1 MTPSDN
7 TQSMRGRSVLVTGA
21 TGGIGL
27 ETARE
32 LARRGAAVT
41 VLGRNPGKT
50 ARVAAE
56 IGAAG
61 TLLADLAEMGQVRQ
75 VAAEFR
81 DRVGSLDVL
90 VNNAGAFYTTR
101 QESREGVELTWAL
114 NHLAPFLLTR
124 ELLPLLRA
132 GNAPRVVTVSSGAH
146 VMGRIRFD
154 DPEFRR
160 GFGGWA
166 AYGQSKLANILFTRE
181 LARRESWLQANTLH
195 PGFVSTG
202 FGQDSAL
209 FGQFSRLGITP
220 EQGAQTSI
228 HLAAD
233 PILVSGRYFVE
244 SREALPAP
252 QALDD
257 GAALR
262 LWHLSDDYVG
272 EEAPLPPKTAQSGQ
286 SVSH

>member
-1 MTPSDN
+1 MT
-7 TQSMRGRSVLVTGA
+7 QGRQGMTGAHVLVTGA

-32 LARRGAAVT
+32 LVRRGAAVT
-41 VLGRNPGKT
+41 VLGRDPAK
-50 ARVAAE
+50 AAQVAHE

-61 TLLADLAEMGQVRQ
+61 TLIADLSERQQVRR

-81 DRVGSLDVL
+81 DRVGRLDVL
-90 VNNAGAFYTTR
+90 VNNAGAFFER
-101 QESREGVELTWAL
+101 REESREGTERTWAL

-132 GNAPRVVTVSSGAH
+132 AEAPRVVTVSSGAH
-146 VMGRIRFD
+146 AMGRLHFE

-160 GFGGWA
+160 GYSGWP
-166 AYGQSKLANILFTRE
+166 AYAQSKLANILFTRE
-181 LARRESWLQANTLH
+181 LARREGWLQANSLH
-195 PGFVSTG
+195 PGFVSTN
-202 FGQDSAL
+202 FGPDSGV
-209 FGQFSRLGITP
+209 FGQFSRLGLTP

-233 PILVSGRYFVE
+233 PVLVSGRYFAA
-244 SREALPAP
+244 SRETLPAP
-252 QALDD
+252 HALDD

-262 LWHLSDDYVG
+262 LWQLSEEYVDG
-272 EEAPLPPKTAQSGQ
+272 PASLS
-286 SVSH
+286 SVPVGRSQQTIL